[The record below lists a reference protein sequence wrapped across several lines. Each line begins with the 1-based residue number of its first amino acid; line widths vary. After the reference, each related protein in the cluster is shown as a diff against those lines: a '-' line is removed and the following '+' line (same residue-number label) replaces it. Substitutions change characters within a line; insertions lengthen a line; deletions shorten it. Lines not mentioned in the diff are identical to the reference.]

1 VVHFGTEPAAHFF
14 ANKKKLVGFSKT
26 KKMLLDA
33 LHRLLEI
40 LNHKAIL
47 GALSRLIPALEKIF
61 VVA

>member
-1 VVHFGTEPAAHFF
+1 MVHFGAEPAAHFL
-14 ANKKKLVGFSKT
+14 ADKKELVGFCIT

-40 LNHKAIL
+40 LNHKAVL
-47 GALSRLIPALEKIF
+47 GVLSRLIPALEKIF